1 MSTRANVLIK
11 SVGLDYK
18 EPYVLLYHHY
28 DGYPEYMIPTMLN
41 YEKIFKNEVKKV
53 FKSNWENEKWMFG
66 RALHLAS
73 LIVATDPLVFE
84 VDAIFEKEEDIVL
97 EDIVLHGDIDYYYVI
112 TAKNY
117 QRGVID
123 EVPQIWIEIYTTR
136 DLDEK
141 TLDQFWETGDPKLLR
156 QILAPTPFT
165 PKEMKK
171 VLKNLD

>member
-11 SVGLDYK
+11 SESSNYQ
-18 EPYVLLYHHY
+18 EPCILLYHHY

-53 FKSNWENEKWMFG
+53 FKSNWENERWMLG

-84 VDAIFEKEEDIVL
+84 VDAVFEKEEDV
-97 EDIVLHGDIDYYYVI
+97 VLHGDIDYYYVI

-123 EVPQIWIEIYTTR
+123 EVPPQIWIEIYTTR

-165 PKEMKK
+165 SKAMKK
-171 VLKNLD
+171 IFKE